1 MDFVNDLRLAWRTLT
16 RRPGSTALIVALL
29 ALGMGASTA
38 IFGLF
43 DAVLLRPLP
52 VRDPAQLVRMVQ
64 QVPKLPSRSYF
75 PYAYYE
81 ALRQQG
87 AALQFVLGETG
98 LDMRFRMTEPEPAE
112 QIRVHAVTPEFFQA
126 LGVKAFVG
134 RVLMADDAARNSGM
148 PPAVLSYA
156 FWRRRFGGNK
166 SIAGQTIT
174 LKGHRLLVVG
184 VMPRE
189 FNGLSAD
196 TTPDLRIPLRAFP
209 LVADSKIEAAMFELA
224 GRLRPGNTPE
234 RAESE
239 CLAIW
244 HSTMQDYYLHSEK
257 ESPEE
262 AAVLLKR
269 GMKLEAL
276 ERGTSILRDSLG
288 EALKLA
294 MAAVI
299 VLVLIVGLNVAGLL
313 LARTAAR
320 RAEMAVKLA
329 IGATPWRLA
338 RQMAME
344 SLLLSAMATA
354 AAWLVAIAMTP
365 VLLRLLP
372 PVRDLYTSI
381 VPISIDAGVHG
392 RTLLFLLATSIAMT
406 LLMATS
412 AAPAILRLRIKSV
425 LRRAKVSSG
434 FGGRQILIGV
444 QIALCT
450 FLLVGAG
457 LLARSFE
464 RLAHTAS
471 GFDKEAVATFT
482 CDLEGY
488 KAAPGF
494 LRGLMERVRAIPGV
508 ESVATSSIGVMR
520 SHGRS
525 GSVARTGEKIGWA
538 DFMNANNNDV
548 SPEYFRTMGMR
559 VLAGRDFAPSDI
571 PQPKQATPT
580 RAIVNEAFAR
590 RFFPGLNAV
599 GKRFGTAIEGS
610 VAGPSYQI
618 VGVVSDAK
626 YRSLR
631 EPVRPMYYLLETD
644 FDSFVLN
651 VRTRGRP
658 EAILEP
664 VRRAAAQV
672 APDLPFL
679 EVSTLEREVEETT
692 APERAIATL
701 ASVFGIVAAVLAGV
715 GLYGLLAYAVVQRRR
730 EIGIRMALGARPV
743 QVAGLVARQTFVMTL
758 GGILVGVAGA
768 LLAGPAFRSL
778 LYGLTPADS
787 LSFAVAGLSVGLV
800 AMAATIGPVL
810 EATHIEP
817 AETLRTEH

>member
-1 MDFVNDLRLAWRTLT
+1 
-16 RRPGSTALIVALL
+16 
-29 ALGMGASTA
+29 
-38 IFGLF
+38 
-43 DAVLLRPLP
+43 
-52 VRDPAQLVRMVQ
+52 
-64 QVPKLPSRSYF
+64 
-75 PYAYYE
+75 
-81 ALRQQG
+81 
-87 AALQFVLGETG
+87 
-98 LDMRFRMTEPEPAE
+98 
-112 QIRVHAVTPEFFQA
+112 
-126 LGVKAFVG
+126 
-134 RVLMADDAARNSGM
+134 
-148 PPAVLSYA
+148 
-156 FWRRRFGGNK
+156 
-166 SIAGQTIT
+166 
-174 LKGHRLLVVG
+174 
-184 VMPRE
+184 
-189 FNGLSAD
+189 
-196 TTPDLRIPLRAFP
+196 
-209 LVADSKIEAAMFELA
+209 MFELA
-224 GRLRPGNTPE
+224 GRLKPGSTP
-234 RAESE
+234 AQAQAE

-244 HSTMQDYYLHSEK
+244 HSTMKDYYLRHEK
-257 ESPEE
+257 GSLEE
-262 AAVLLKR
+262 ASALLKR
-269 GMKLEAL
+269 GMQLEPL

-294 MAAVI
+294 MAAVA

-313 LARTAAR
+313 LAQTAAR
-320 RAEMAVKLA
+320 RQELAVKLA
-329 IGATPWRLA
+329 IGASPWRLA

-365 VLLRLLP
+365 LVLRLLP
-372 PVRDLYTSI
+372 PVRDLYSSI
-381 VPISIDAGVHG
+381 VPVSINAGIHG
-392 RTLLFLLATSIAMT
+392 RVLLFLLATSIAMT

-412 AAPAILRLRIKSV
+412 AAPAILQLRIESV

-434 FGGRQILIGV
+434 FGGRRILIGA

-464 RLAHTAS
+464 RLAHTPA

-508 ESVATSSIGVMR
+508 ESVATSSFGVMR

-525 GSVARTGEKIGWA
+525 GSVARAGEKIGWA
-538 DFMNANNNDV
+538 DFMNSNNNDV
-548 SPEYFRTMGMR
+548 SPDYFKTMGMR
-559 VLAGRDFAPSDI
+559 ILAGRDFAASDV
-571 PQPKQATPT
+571 PQPKQGTLT

-590 RFFPGLNAV
+590 RFFSGVSAV
-599 GKRFGTAIEGS
+599 GKRFGTAVEGS

-618 VGVVSDAK
+618 IGMVSDAK

-631 EPVRPMYYLLETD
+631 EPIRPMYYLLETD

-679 EVSTLEREVEETT
+679 EVGTLRREVEETT
-692 APERAIATL
+692 APERTVATL
-701 ASVFGIVAAVLAGV
+701 ASLFGIVAAVLAGL
-715 GLYGLLAYAVVQRRR
+715 GLYGLLAYAVVQRRP

-743 QVAGLVARQTFVMTL
+743 QVAALVTRQTFLMTF
-758 GGILVGVAGA
+758 GGILVGLAGA
-768 LLAGPAFRSL
+768 LITGPALRSL

-787 LSFAVAGLSVGLV
+787 LSFAAAGVFVGLV

-810 EATHIEP
+810 DATQIDP
-817 AETLRTEH
+817 ADTLRMEH

>member
-1 MDFVNDLRLAWRTLT
+1 MV
-16 RRPGSTALIVALL
+16 GLL

-38 IFGLF
+38 VFGLF

-64 QVPKLPSRSYF
+64 QLPKLPPRSYF
-75 PYAYYE
+75 PFAYYE
-81 ALRQQG
+81 AVREHG
-87 AALQFVLGETG
+87 AALQFVFGETG
-98 LDMRFRMTEPEPAE
+98 LDMRFRMTEPAPAE
-112 QIRVHAVTPEFFQA
+112 QITVHAVTPEFFQA
-126 LGVKAFVG
+126 LGVRAFVG
-134 RVLMADDAARNSGM
+134 RVLMADDAAQSSGT
-148 PPAVLSYA
+148 PPAVLSYG
-156 FWRRRFGGNK
+156 FWRRRFGGDRQAIGGKTVTVN
-166 SIAGQTIT
+166 
-174 LKGHRLLVVG
+174 GHRLLIVG

-196 TTPDLRIPLRAFP
+196 TAPDIRIPLRAFP
-209 LVADSKIEAAMFELA
+209 LLADSRIEAAMFELT
-224 GRLRPGNTPE
+224 GRLKPDGTPE
-234 RAESE
+234 RAEAE

-244 HSTMQDYYLHSEK
+244 HSTMKDYYLRHEK
-257 ESPEE
+257 GSPEE
-262 AAVLLKR
+262 AAALLKR
-269 GMKLEAL
+269 GMALERL
-276 ERGTSILRDSLG
+276 ERGTSILRDSLE

-294 MAAVI
+294 MTAVA

-313 LARTAAR
+313 LAQTAAR
-320 RAEMAVKLA
+320 RQEMAVKLA
-329 IGATPWRLA
+329 IGASPWRLA

-344 SLLLSAMATA
+344 GLLLSAMATA

-365 VLLRLLP
+365 LVLRLLP

-381 VPISIDAGVHG
+381 VPVSINAGIHG
-392 RTLLFLLATSIAMT
+392 RVLLFLLATSIALT

-412 AAPAILRLRIKSV
+412 AAPAILQLRIESV

-434 FGGRQILIGV
+434 FGGRRILIGT

-464 RLAHTAS
+464 RLAHTPA

-508 ESVATSSIGVMR
+508 ESVATSSFGVMR

-525 GSVARTGEKIGWA
+525 GSVARAGEKIGWA
-538 DFMNANNNDV
+538 DFMNTNNNDV
-548 SPEYFRTMGMR
+548 SPEYFKTMGMR
-559 VLAGRDFAPSDI
+559 VLAGRDFAASDV
-571 PQPKQATPT
+571 PQPKQATLT
-580 RAIVNEAFAR
+580 RAIVNEAFER
-590 RFFPGLNAV
+590 RFFPGVDAV
-599 GKRFGTAIEGS
+599 GKRFGTAVEGS
-610 VAGPSYQI
+610 VAGPSFQI
-618 VGVVSDAK
+618 IGVVSDAK

-631 EPVRPMYYLLETD
+631 EPIRPMYYLLQMD

-658 EAILEP
+658 EAVLEP

-679 EVSTLEREVEETT
+679 EVGTLQREIEETT
-692 APERAIATL
+692 APERTVATL
-701 ASVFGIVAAVLAGV
+701 ASLFGMVAAVLAGV
-715 GLYGLLAYAVVQRRR
+715 GLYGLLAYAVVQRRP

-743 QVAGLVARQTFVMTL
+743 QVAALVTRQTFLMTF
-758 GGILVGVAGA
+758 GGILVGLAGA
-768 LLAGPAFRSL
+768 LMIGPALRSL

-787 LSFAVAGLSVGLV
+787 LSFAAAGVFVGLV

-810 EATHIEP
+810 DATHIDP
-817 AETLRTEH
+817 AETLRMEH